1 MTDNSMIGDKIRRLR
16 QSKKLTQN
24 DFAARLFVSPQAVS
38 NWERGIT
45 PPDIDNLIRISDELG
60 VTVDYLVRRS
70 ETECMLAID
79 GGGTKTEFAVFSKDG
94 RVLRSF
100 TLSASNPNDI
110 GIERSFEVIAEGIDK
125 CLLGNSGITC
135 IFGAIAGV
143 SAGDNRAR
151 LLPKLQERYKK
162 IKIDIDSD
170 AICNLSADRTCSI
183 ALICGTGSVAFV
195 NVDGKAVRLGGWG
208 YLFDEAGS
216 AYDIGKDAIRAALA
230 QLDGMGEQTAITKL
244 LEKRMYGGVW
254 EKLSDFYAG
263 GKTFI
268 ASLAPIVFEAYSK
281 GDTVAAAII
290 DRSARHLAELC
301 ETAASRFN
309 IRKRVLACGGIFGN
323 YGEIMIREVRKYTDA
338 EFVLSELPPIFGAAR
353 YLCELFNI
361 EESENFYVNFK
372 KTYGR
377 NDHA

>member
-1 MTDNSMIGDKIRRLR
+1 MTDNTMIGEKIRRLR
-16 QSKKLTQN
+16 QAKKLTQN

-45 PPDIDNLIRISDELG
+45 PPDIENLIRISDELG

-79 GGGTKTEFAVFSKDG
+79 GGGTKTEFAVFTPDG
-94 RVLRSF
+94 RVLKSF
-100 TLSASNPNDI
+100 TLPASNPNDI
-110 GIERSFEVIAEGIDK
+110 GIERSFEVLTEGIDK

-135 IFGAIAGV
+135 VFGAIAGV

-162 IKIDIDSD
+162 ISIDIDSD
-170 AICNLSADRTCSI
+170 AVCNLSADRSCDI

-195 NVDGKAVRLGGWG
+195 NVDGKPVRVGGWG

-216 AYDIGKDAIRAALA
+216 AYDIGKDAVRASLA
-230 QLDGMGEQTAITKL
+230 ELDGMGEPTLITPL
-244 LEKRMYGGVW
+244 LEKRMLGGIW

-268 ASLAPIVFEAYSK
+268 ASLAPIVFEAYNK
-281 GDTVAAAII
+281 DDNAAKRII
-290 DRSARHLAELC
+290 DRTARHLAMLC
-301 ETAASRFN
+301 NTAAAKYDLK
-309 IRKRVLACGGIFGN
+309 KRVLACGGIFRN
-323 YGEIMIREVRKYTDA
+323 HPEVMLREISKYTDA
-338 EFVLSELPPIFGAAR
+338 EFVISELPPIFGAAR
-353 YLCELFNI
+353 FLCELFGI
-361 EESENFYVNFK
+361 EESENFYDNFK
-372 KTYGR
+372 KTYRGE
-377 NDHA
+377 DHA

>member
-1 MTDNSMIGDKIRRLR
+1 MTDNTMIGEKIRRLR
-16 QSKKLTQN
+16 QTKKLTQN

-45 PPDIDNLIRISDELG
+45 PPDIENLIRISDELG

-79 GGGTKTEFAVFSKDG
+79 GGGTKTEFAVFSADG
-94 RVLRSF
+94 RVLKSF
-100 TLSASNPNDI
+100 TLTASNPNDI
-110 GIERSFEVIAEGIDK
+110 GIQRSFEVLSEGIDK

-135 IFGAIAGV
+135 IFGAIAGI
-143 SAGDNRAR
+143 SAGDNKAR
-151 LLPKLQERYKK
+151 LLPKLCERYKK
-162 IKIDIDSD
+162 LSIDIDTD
-170 AICNLSADRTCSI
+170 AVCNLSADKTCSI

-195 NVDGKAVRLGGWG
+195 NVNGKPVRVGGWG

-230 QLDGMGEQTAITKL
+230 ELDGMGEHTEITPL
-244 LEKRMYGGVW
+244 LEKRMLGGVW

-268 ASLAPIVFEAYSK
+268 ASLAPLVFEAYAK
-281 GDTVAAAII
+281 GDPAARSII
-290 DRSARHLAELC
+290 DRTARHLATLC
-301 ETAASRFN
+301 DTAASRFELQ
-309 IRKRVLACGGIFGN
+309 KRVLACGGIFKN
-323 YGEIMIREVRKYTDA
+323 HSDVMLRELGKYTDA
-338 EFVLSELPPIFGAAR
+338 EFVISELPPIFGAAR
-353 YLCELFNI
+353 YLCELFGI
-361 EESENFYVNFK
+361 EEGDKFYENFK

-377 NDHA
+377 EEHA